1 MNGIIHNCSHPN
13 DNDPSFRISENQIF
27 KDIFYYLEVLFRI
40 VKPHK
45 VMFMAIDGVAPR
57 AKMNQQRGRRFRS
70 AQEAE
75 DLMRKVSCAEG
86 CMLYIIVPA
95 ICLFVN

>member
-13 DNDPSFRISENQIF
+13 DNDPSFRISEHKIF
-27 KDIFYYLEVLFRI
+27 QDIFHYLEVLFRI
-40 VKPHK
+40 VKPKK

-70 AQEAE
+70 AKDAE
-75 DLMRKVSCAEG
+75 DLMRKVNNYTASHPT
-86 CMLYIIVPA
+86 L
-95 ICLFVN
+95 

>member
-13 DNDPSFRISENQIF
+13 DNDPSFRISEQKIF
-27 KDIFYYLEVLFRI
+27 QDIFHYLEVLFRI
-40 VKPHK
+40 VKPKK

-70 AQEAE
+70 AKDAE
-75 DLMRKVSCAEG
+75 DLMRKLNNYAASHPTLNVE
-86 CMLYIIVPA
+86 
-95 ICLFVN
+95 